1 MGSSKKHK
9 RDSKKHK
16 RRSRSR
22 SRSPRYERSERSE
35 APRRSDSYS
44 EDNDGY
50 NDAVR
55 RHKKHKREH
64 SEHRHSHHGRNYERT
79 THQRDYPEV
88 NTVGDDS
95 DSSDCVE
102 VPLDDA
108 SAPPPPPPTISRK
121 SPEPDPVPSPPPP
134 PQVQKRRRSP
144 TPPPA
149 PKTSSSSTRKRSI
162 SPIPSN
168 GAGDVLSVEETNKLR
183 AKLGLRPLEVGPSK
197 RQPELSSRRRQRSP
211 SPPPPPKTSSSR
223 KRSVSPI
230 PDNGAGDVLSV
241 TDTNKLRAKL
251 GLRSLETST
260 AKKRTRSPSPPPPP
274 KASSSSASSSKRSG
288 SPIPENGAGDTLSI
302 EETNKLRAKLGLRPL
317 EVGSGSRSSDNSKGG
332 EPERSTDKLKDD
344 WGEFYHK
351 PAKNLSEKTQEE
363 KMREKLKERREKRA
377 IEEKLKRLKTLGEEE
392 DVDDLKNWVAKTRDK
407 DRLKKE
413 ADERARLL
421 DQMDEELVSGGME
434 LDTSARAGPSR
445 KSVASKGAY
454 RDRDLE
460 GLRVEHD
467 VEAFTEGRQVI
478 LTLKDADVLDEEAG
492 DTLVNVNMI
501 DDERYKRNVE
511 NRKANP
517 QHYGYDVY
525 CQDEV
530 DEFGMPKQRDILGK
544 YNEEIEGHRK
554 SSFVIGS
561 NAEQEAQE
569 KRRLLEI
576 KTKLEKKKLDSLETT
591 PLTLVSDYFTETE
604 LSSFKKP
611 KKKIRKIR
619 QKLKADDLLASLPVE
634 ESMADLGSR
643 SRRNERLTGERSA
656 AASEDRK
663 NIRARAAGILVT
675 DDTPALSEDLSS
687 VRLEDTLE
695 DDEDLQAALQKA
707 RRLKQKEAIISKA
720 LPIDPERIK
729 SEIKEEPDSD
739 GEPDHHGAML
749 LNSTA
754 EFCRTLGDI
763 PTYGTAGNREEDP
776 NEMMDFERDSASDRE
791 GMESDPEEGTS
802 SRRHH
807 HGSQHSGAWNSVNT
821 EQEQEDNRELKVE
834 EVAILDEEPD
844 VALSVAGALKL
855 AQSKGYLEREESN
868 RPSNARFA
876 HLQAQ
881 NYSIEDKN
889 YGEENDK
896 YSRRDRY
903 AGPITEFKEKE
914 TFKPNVKLEYI
925 DDNGHLL
932 TPKEAFRYLSHKFH
946 GKGPGKNKVEK
957 RLKKSEQEGLMKKMS
972 STDTPLGTLNMLQA
986 KQKETQSPFIVL
998 SGTKQNT
1005 SIIKQKR

>member
-22 SRSPRYERSERSE
+22 SRSPRFERPERE
-35 APRRSDSYS
+35 HRRRSDSYS
-44 EDNDGY
+44 EDNETY
-50 NDAVR
+50 NQDAAR

-64 SEHRHSHHGRNYERT
+64 SEHRHHHSRNYERE
-79 THQRDYPEV
+79 HRSQRDLPEV
-88 NTVGDDS
+88 NAVADDS

-102 VPLDDA
+102 VPLDDV
-108 SAPPPPPPTISRK
+108 SAPPPPPSISRK
-121 SPEPDPVPSPPPP
+121 SPGSDAVPSPPPP

-149 PKTSSSSTRKRSI
+149 PKTSTTSRKRSV

-197 RQPELSSRRRQRSP
+197 SQPEPSSRRRQRSP
-211 SPPPPPKTSSSR
+211 SPPPPPKASSSSR

-241 TDTNKLRAKL
+241 DDTNKLRAKL
-251 GLRSLETST
+251 GLRPLETSS
-260 AKKRTRSPSPPPPP
+260 KKRTRSPTPPPPP
-274 KASSSSASSSKRSG
+274 KAPSTSTSKRSA
-288 SPIPENGAGDTLSI
+288 SPIPENGAGDALSI

-317 EVGSGSRSSDNSKGG
+317 EVGTGSKATDSSGAKGSEQENS
-332 EPERSTDKLKDD
+332 EKLKDD

-351 PAKNLSEKTQEE
+351 PAKNLSEKTHEE
-363 KMREKLKERREKRA
+363 KIRDKLKERREKRA
-377 IEEKLKRLKTLGEEE
+377 IEEKLKRLKTLGEED

-413 ADERARLL
+413 AEERARLL
-421 DQMDEELVSGGME
+421 DQMDEELVSGGPDM
-434 LDTSARAGPSR
+434 DSSGRAGSSR
-445 KSVASKGAY
+445 RRATNKGSY
-454 RDRDLE
+454 HDRDLE

-478 LTLKDADVLDEEAG
+478 LTLKDANVLDEEAG
-492 DTLVNVNMI
+492 DTLVNVNMM

-525 CQDEV
+525 CQDDV
-530 DEFGMPKQRDILGK
+530 DEYGMPKQREVLGK
-544 YNEEIEGHRK
+544 YNEEIEGQRK

-611 KKKIRKIR
+611 KKKVRKIR
-619 QKLKADDLLASLPVE
+619 QKLRADDLLASLPAE

-643 SRRNERLTGERSA
+643 SRRNERSGTRA
-656 AASEDRK
+656 VTTEDRK
-663 NIRARAAGILVT
+663 SIRARAAEILDT
-675 DDTPALSEDLSS
+675 DDTPAMPEDLSS
-687 VRLEDTLE
+687 VKLEDTVE

-729 SEIKEEPDSD
+729 SEVKEEPDSG
-739 GEPDHHGAML
+739 GELDHHGAML

-776 NEMMDFERDSASDRE
+776 NEMMDFERDSASDRD
-791 GMESDPEEGTS
+791 GMESDPEEGP
-802 SRRHH
+802 SRRHNH
-807 HGSQHSGAWNSVNT
+807 SSQHSGTWNSVNT